1 MHIESSTIITHH
13 NSSEIQHQIVFSR
26 KLRYYSSM
34 KVVCMSGVYQLAD
47 WPFNVWEMLSTECSP
62 LQQCVGLVASKQQPF
77 IGQPQHDESSQVA
90 NVMSRKW
97 LLKPTTTTASTAT
110 VTAWR
115 EPIKHKIE
123 LVLDGLM
130 TACSVSLVSAQSL
143 SFYDVYQCSEV
154 TIISF
159 ITYYF
164 ASCLVL
170 FTLGLRLTKSEPFA
184 IYRAVFQA
192 KAVRRSI
199 EVELMTINTI
209 TVITRCHPNGM

>member
-130 TACSVSLVSAQSL
+130 TDSMQCVTGLGSKLVFLWRLSVLWSYNHISLLTTSL
-143 SFYDVYQCSEV
+143 H
-154 TIISF
+154 
-159 ITYYF
+159 
-164 ASCLVL
+164 VL
-170 FTLGLRLTKSEPFA
+170 FSSR
-184 IYRAVFQA
+184 
-192 KAVRRSI
+192 
-199 EVELMTINTI
+199 
-209 TVITRCHPNGM
+209 